1 MIDVSNLKDTLK
13 TLGFVA
19 HGDIHEKV
27 FPEIGCSLKVD
38 FQAKRLIYPNEIKGR
53 ERNDGF
59 DQKENFVVFECV
71 CRLLSKGYRPEH
83 IELEKEWHLGHD
95 AKGGRADICVSDTNG
110 NMLFIIECKT
120 WGREY
125 DKALN
130 NTKSDGAQLFSYW
143 QQEQSCKWL
152 VLYASDLRSGCIA
165 YKAPTIDC
173 SDDANIILL
182 SKKDKSIK
190 LYRDA
195 HTTSAK
201 YEAWKETY
209 GSQIHDDLIFSED
222 SVAYQIGVKPLR
234 KKDLRDF
241 TPDDKIVNKFEE
253 ILRHNN
259 VSDKEN
265 AFNRLVALFICKLVD
280 ESTKSEDDEVEFQYK
295 QGTDTYETLQ
305 DRLQRLHRDGMKKF
319 MREKTF
325 YISADYPERLFS
337 TYTGSKRKQ
346 AIEDLQ
352 NTIRI
357 LKFYSNNDFTFK
369 DVHNEE
375 LFYQN
380 GKILVEMVQLFEKYR
395 IVYPSKHQFLGDL
408 FEQLLNKGFK
418 QNEGQFFTPMP
429 ITRFIWDSLPVD
441 RMVKSDRGNIYPK
454 VIDYACGAGH
464 FLTEAIEAI
473 NYFVQSDGNNAWA
486 RDHIYGIEKDYRLAR
501 VAKISLFMNGAGE
514 GNIIFGDGL
523 ENAPDK
529 GVENGTFDI
538 LVANPPYA
546 VKDFKQHLQLK
557 NNSFTLLDRIGMN
570 GGEIETL
577 FVERIAQLLKPQG
590 VAAVILPSSIL
601 SNDSASYTGAREQ
614 LLQNFYI
621 RGIAAFGSKTFGATG
636 TNTVV
641 MFLEKFNEPPKQ
653 IDLSADS
660 VDAVFSGAELA
671 EWKDKDIFEAYLT
684 QIDVGENEYRAFLN
698 KSLSV
703 ADLEGS
709 KYFKMYVTAFAD
721 SADAKN
727 LLKTKA
733 YQQKSADE
741 QAAVY
746 LEKLYSYTY
755 SIEREKL
762 FYFSLVYQQTT
773 VIITAPADNKAQK
786 EFLGYDWSNRKGNE
800 GIQII
805 TPGGK
810 IYDDADRVAQGTLA
824 HSIKKSFDGMA
835 PSFNEEQATYASVVN
850 TKNMLDYSRVNFNKA
865 LRTSVKKAFHISSK
879 YPLVKLASVCDLNTS
894 KTEIHDTPDDLLVS
908 FIDMASVSSEGFIE
922 RKVDRPYGEVRNGG
936 YTYFAEGD
944 FIIAKITPCMENGK
958 CAIAEGL
965 TNGIGFGSSE
975 FHTFRCHASEIL
987 TKFLFLLLNQTTVR
1001 KAAEDAMTGAS
1012 GHRRVPATFYEEMLI
1027 PVPPIPVQQ
1036 QVIDECAKIDEEY
1049 NATRMSIETYR
1060 QKTAD
1065 LFAELNAV
1073 MSTTEGNR
1081 LSLSDTEKFS
1091 VAIGKRVLDK
1101 ELASNGTIPVYSANV
1116 TSPFGFIDKLL
1127 ITDFSVPSVLWG
1139 IDGDWMTS
1147 YLPSDMPFYPTDHC
1161 GVLRC
1166 KTSEVNP
1173 RYLAHILEVEGRKMG
1188 FSRSYRASIDR
1199 VHGIAFTVPDISI
1212 QNNAMSKVADYEMAI
1227 KELEGSLE
1235 KIASRR
1241 SEIIR
1246 KALAE

>member
-1 MIDVSNLKDTLK
+1 MIDVSNLKDALK

-19 HGDIHEKV
+19 YGDIYEKV
-27 FPEIGCSLKVD
+27 FFEIGCSLKVD

-95 AKGGRADICVSDTNG
+95 AKGGRADICVSDTSG

-280 ESTKSEDDEVEFQYK
+280 ESTKNEDDEVEFQYK

-305 DRLQRLHRDGMKKF
+305 DRLQRLHRDGMEKF
-319 MREKTF
+319 MREEIL
-325 YISADYPERLFS
+325 YVPADYPEWLFS
-337 TYTGSKRKQ
+337 TYIGSKRKK
-346 AIEDLQ
+346 AIENLQ
-352 NTIRI
+352 NTIHI
-357 LKFYSNNDFTFK
+357 LKFYSNNDFSFK

-380 GKILVEMVQLFEKYR
+380 GKILAEMVQLFEKYR

-408 FEQLLNKGFK
+408 FEQLLNKDFK
-418 QNEGQFFTPMP
+418 QNEGQFFTPIPMA
-429 ITRFIWDSLPVD
+429 RFIWDSLPVE
-441 RMVKSDRGNIYPK
+441 RMVKSGSRAVYPK

-464 FLTEAIEAI
+464 FLTEAVEAI
-473 NYFVQSDGNNAWA
+473 NYFAHSNGNNAWV

-514 GNIIFGDGL
+514 GNIVFGDGL

-529 GVENGTFDI
+529 GIENGAFDI

-577 FVERIAQLLKPQG
+577 FVERIAQLLKPRG
-590 VAAVILPSSIL
+590 IAAVILPSSIL

-653 IDLSADS
+653 ADLSADS

-671 EWKDKDIFEAYLT
+671 EWKDKDIFEAYLA

-746 LEKLYSYTY
+746 LEKLYSYAY

-810 IYDDADRVAQGTLA
+810 MYDDADRAAEGTLA
-824 HSIKKSFDGMA
+824 NAVKASFEGAVPQFSEDQRVYGA
-835 PSFNEEQATYASVVN
+835 VAAT
-850 TKNMLDYSRVNFNKA
+850 KDMLDYSRVSFNKSI
-865 LRTSVKKAFHISSK
+865 RVSVNKKIVIESK
-879 YPLVKLASVCDLNTS
+879 YPLKTIDELQVLLKRGKSPTYGDSKVQIIKSGQARGYLDFDFSTKYYLAENTELDERKLQKGDILINSTGVGTAGRVTLFELDGDYAADSHITIFRPNSEVL
-894 KTEIHDTPDDLLVS
+894 PAFVLLVLS
-908 FIDMASVSSEGFIE
+908 SVVGFKTLEKMA
-922 RKVDRPYGEVRNGG
+922 D
-936 YTYFAEGD
+936 
-944 FIIAKITPCMENGK
+944 
-958 CAIAEGL
+958 
-965 TNGIGFGSSE
+965 GSSGQVE
-975 FHTFRCHASEIL
+975 LSIETI
-987 TKFLFLLLNQTTVR
+987 KNI
-1001 KAAEDAMTGAS
+1001 K
-1012 GHRRVPATFYEEMLI
+1012 I
-1027 PVPPIPVQQ
+1027 PTPPIPVQQ
-1036 QVIDECAKIDEEY
+1036 KIVDACAEIDEEY
-1049 NATRMSIETYR
+1049 NIARRSIETYR
-1060 QKTAD
+1060 QKIAD
-1065 LFAELNAV
+1065 LFAKLDAAV
-1073 MSTTEGNR
+1073 SASGDR

-1091 VAIGKRVLDK
+1091 IAIGKRVLGK
-1101 ELASNGTIPVYSANV
+1101 ELVSNGKIPVYSANV
-1116 TSPFGFIDKLL
+1116 TAPFGFIDKLL

-1147 YLPSDMPFYPTDHC
+1147 YIPEETAFYPTDHC

-1166 KTSEVNP
+1166 KTSAVNP
-1173 RYLAHILEVEGRKMG
+1173 RYLAHILEVEGGKMG
-1188 FSRSYRASIDR
+1188 FSRAYRASIDR
-1199 VHGIAFTVPDISI
+1199 VQGITFTVPDISI
-1212 QNNAMSKVADYEMAI
+1212 QNNAMSKVKDHEMAI

-1235 KIASRR
+1235 KIAFRR
-1241 SEIIR
+1241 NEIIR

>member
-19 HGDIHEKV
+19 YGDIYEKI
-27 FPEIGCSLKVD
+27 FSEIGCSLKVD

-429 ITRFIWDSLPVD
+429 ITRFIWDSHCLALLRYVSISQGLVD
-441 RMVKSDRGNIYPK
+441 KICGFILAQEFREILINDKVLFLDRQLVHRKMYSKTTSKIVENTLISYLDKHIAALKKGERFELFS
-454 VIDYACGAGH
+454 ASTG
-464 FLTEAIEAI
+464 I
-473 NYFVQSDGNNAWA
+473 NYCNLVHYISAPEEKYYSRRLSMRISQIINNNLSQMYYQITQHYCGYVSKNQQKKLITWANKLIQMNFSFDLFKMLVQCDARISKAAKTQLKVYLKQRIDAAKNKNN
-486 RDHIYGIEKDYRLAR
+486 
-501 VAKISLFMNGAGE
+501 NGVVVY
-514 GNIIFGDGL
+514 
-523 ENAPDK
+523 PTK
-529 GVENGTFDI
+529 Q
-538 LVANPPYA
+538 PYEELDQVGYWCLLNVLKA
-546 VKDFKQHLQLK
+546 KDFQ
-557 NNSFTLLDRIGMN
+557 
-570 GGEIETL
+570 
-577 FVERIAQLLKPQG
+577 
-590 VAAVILPSSIL
+590 
-601 SNDSASYTGAREQ
+601 
-614 LLQNFYI
+614 
-621 RGIAAFGSKTFGATG
+621 
-636 TNTVV
+636 
-641 MFLEKFNEPPKQ
+641 
-653 IDLSADS
+653 
-660 VDAVFSGAELA
+660 
-671 EWKDKDIFEAYLT
+671 
-684 QIDVGENEYRAFLN
+684 
-698 KSLSV
+698 
-703 ADLEGS
+703 
-709 KYFKMYVTAFAD
+709 
-721 SADAKN
+721 
-727 LLKTKA
+727 
-733 YQQKSADE
+733 
-741 QAAVY
+741 
-746 LEKLYSYTY
+746 
-755 SIEREKL
+755 
-762 FYFSLVYQQTT
+762 
-773 VIITAPADNKAQK
+773 
-786 EFLGYDWSNRKGNE
+786 EFLGNSEAFDFYCEYTKFDFNKFDVSWLLNLYPHTLEQIAKNEKVKGCV
-800 GIQII
+800 
-805 TPGGK
+805 
-810 IYDDADRVAQGTLA
+810 RVAIADALNDGEIALSDSQRLQ
-824 HSIKKSFDGMA
+824 SI
-835 PSFNEEQATYASVVN
+835 
-850 TKNMLDYSRVNFNKA
+850 
-865 LRTSVKKAFHISSK
+865 
-879 YPLVKLASVCDLNTS
+879 LVKHFC
-894 KTEIHDTPDDLLVS
+894 
-908 FIDMASVSSEGFIE
+908 
-922 RKVDRPYGEVRNGG
+922 
-936 YTYFAEGD
+936 
-944 FIIAKITPCMENGK
+944 
-958 CAIAEGL
+958 
-965 TNGIGFGSSE
+965 
-975 FHTFRCHASEIL
+975 
-987 TKFLFLLLNQTTVR
+987 
-1001 KAAEDAMTGAS
+1001 
-1012 GHRRVPATFYEEMLI
+1012 
-1027 PVPPIPVQQ
+1027 
-1036 QVIDECAKIDEEY
+1036 
-1049 NATRMSIETYR
+1049 
-1060 QKTAD
+1060 
-1065 LFAELNAV
+1065 
-1073 MSTTEGNR
+1073 
-1081 LSLSDTEKFS
+1081 
-1091 VAIGKRVLDK
+1091 
-1101 ELASNGTIPVYSANV
+1101 
-1116 TSPFGFIDKLL
+1116 
-1127 ITDFSVPSVLWG
+1127 
-1139 IDGDWMTS
+1139 
-1147 YLPSDMPFYPTDHC
+1147 
-1161 GVLRC
+1161 
-1166 KTSEVNP
+1166 
-1173 RYLAHILEVEGRKMG
+1173 
-1188 FSRSYRASIDR
+1188 
-1199 VHGIAFTVPDISI
+1199 
-1212 QNNAMSKVADYEMAI
+1212 
-1227 KELEGSLE
+1227 
-1235 KIASRR
+1235 
-1241 SEIIR
+1241 
-1246 KALAE
+1246 

>member
-19 HGDIHEKV
+19 YGDIYEKV
-27 FPEIGCSLKVD
+27 FSEIGCSLKVD

-741 QAAVY
+741 QAAAY
-746 LEKLYSYTY
+746 LERLYSYAS

-810 IYDDADRVAQGTLA
+810 MYDDADRVAQGTLA

-922 RKVDRPYGEVRNGG
+922 RKVDRPYSEVRNGG

-1173 RYLAHILEVEGRKMG
+1173 RYLAHLLEVEGGKMG

-1199 VHGIAFTVPDISI
+1199 VQGITFTVPDISI

>member
-13 TLGFVA
+13 TLGFIA
-19 HGDIHEKV
+19 YGDIYEKV
-27 FPEIGCSLKVD
+27 FSEIGCSLKVD

-53 ERNDGF
+53 ERNDSF

-523 ENAPDK
+523 ENVPDK
-529 GVENGTFDI
+529 GIENGTFDI

-671 EWKDKDIFEAYLT
+671 EWKDKDIFEAYLA

-746 LEKLYSYTY
+746 LEKLYSYAY

-810 IYDDADRVAQGTLA
+810 MYDDADRVAQGTLA

-922 RKVDRPYGEVRNGG
+922 RKVDRPYSEVRNGG

-1173 RYLAHILEVEGRKMG
+1173 RYLAHLLEVEGGKMG

-1199 VHGIAFTVPDISI
+1199 VQGITFTVPDISI

>member
-1 MIDVSNLKDTLK
+1 MIDVSNLKDALE

-53 ERNDGF
+53 ERNNGF
-59 DQKENFVVFECV
+59 DKKENFVVFECV
-71 CRLLSKGYRPEH
+71 CRLLLKEYRPEH

-95 AKGGRADICVSDTNG
+95 PKGGRADICVTDTSG

-120 WGREY
+120 WGKAY

-130 NTKSDGAQLFSYW
+130 NTKNDGAQLFSYW

-152 VLYASDLRSGCIA
+152 VLYASDLKGGCIVH
-165 YKAPTIDC
+165 KASTIDC
-173 SDDANIILL
+173 SDDANIVLL

-195 HTTSAK
+195 NTASAK

-209 GSQIHDDLIFSED
+209 GRQIHDDLIFSKD

-280 ESTKSEDDEVEFQYK
+280 ESIKDEDDEVEFQYK

-305 DRLQRLHRDGMKKF
+305 DRLQRLHRDGMEKF
-319 MREKTF
+319 MREEIL
-325 YISADYPERLFS
+325 YVPADYPEWLFL
-337 TYTGSKRKQ
+337 TYTGSKRKS
-346 AIEDLQ
+346 AIEDLR

-357 LKFYSNNDFTFK
+357 LKFYSNNEFTFK

-418 QNEGQFFTPMP
+418 QNEGQFFTPIP

-441 RMVKSDRGNIYPK
+441 RMVKSDRGNVYPK

-473 NYFVQSDGNNAWA
+473 NYFVQSDGNNAWV

-529 GVENGTFDI
+529 GIENGTFDI

-601 SNDSASYTGAREQ
+601 SNDSASYTGARER

-709 KYFKMYVTAFAD
+709 EYFKMYVMAFAD
-721 SADAKN
+721 SSDAKN

-733 YQQKSADE
+733 YKQKSAGE
-741 QAAVY
+741 QAAAY
-746 LEKLYSYTY
+746 LERLYSYAS

-810 IYDDADRVAQGTLA
+810 MYDDANRAAEGTLA
-824 HSIKKSFDGMA
+824 NAIKKSFQGDA
-835 PSFNEEQATYASVVN
+835 PSFREEVREYGAMVS
-850 TKNMLDYSRVNFNKA
+850 TKNMLDFSRIDFNKA
-865 LRTSVKKAFHISSK
+865 IRTSVRKPVEIHSK
-879 YPLVKLASVCDLNTS
+879 YPIVKLSSVVEIATGMKFPSIVKNTLDQIQIPLPPMDVQ
-894 KTEIHDTPDDLLVS
+894 KKLV
-908 FIDMASVSSEGFIE
+908 
-922 RKVDRPYGEVRNGG
+922 
-936 YTYFAEGD
+936 
-944 FIIAKITPCMENGK
+944 
-958 CAIAEGL
+958 
-965 TNGIGFGSSE
+965 
-975 FHTFRCHASEIL
+975 HA
-987 TKFLFLLLNQTTVR
+987 
-1001 KAAEDAMTGAS
+1001 
-1012 GHRRVPATFYEEMLI
+1012 
-1027 PVPPIPVQQ
+1027 
-1036 QVIDECAKIDEEY
+1036 CAKIDEEY
-1049 NATRMSIETYR
+1049 NATRMRIETYR

-1065 LFAELNAV
+1065 LFAELDAV

-1116 TSPFGFIDKLL
+1116 TAPFGFIDKLL
-1127 ITDFSVPSVLWG
+1127 ITDFSAPSVLWG

-1166 KTSEVNP
+1166 KNSEVNP

-1235 KIASRR
+1235 KIDSRR